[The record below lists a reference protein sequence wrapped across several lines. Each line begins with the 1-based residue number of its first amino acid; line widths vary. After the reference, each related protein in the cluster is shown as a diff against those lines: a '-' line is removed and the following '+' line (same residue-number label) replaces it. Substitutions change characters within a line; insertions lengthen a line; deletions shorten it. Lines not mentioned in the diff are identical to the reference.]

1 MAKDRIENAKR
12 IAGVS
17 KMADTSLM
25 GGAITED
32 EHRKVKRK
40 TKELALDNL
49 FEAMANYCS
58 QE

>member
-25 GGAITED
+25 GGVITED

-49 FEAMANYCS
+49 FEAMANYCG